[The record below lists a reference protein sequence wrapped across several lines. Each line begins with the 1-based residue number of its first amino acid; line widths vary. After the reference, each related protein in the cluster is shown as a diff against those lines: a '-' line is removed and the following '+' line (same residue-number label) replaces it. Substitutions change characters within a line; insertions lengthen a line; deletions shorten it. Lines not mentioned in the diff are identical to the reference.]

1 MICWKFDH
9 FSGFFVSSWLIPLTE
24 GFNGC
29 DVGGVW
35 CLVGGRG
42 CCFKGSHKIPSV
54 SWIFHHS
61 SLVHIHWSASFV
73 TRISS
78 LLLYVKIWVVG
89 QGVDIMFLSI
99 FHCFC
104 AVLNCSFVTLVHD
117 SCCLFL
123 CSYFAFFV
131 PGLFN

>member
-1 MICWKFDH
+1 MTCWKFDH

-24 GFNGC
+24 GVNGC
-29 DVGGVW
+29 DW
-35 CLVGGRG
+35 CLAGGRG
-42 CCFKGSHKIPSV
+42 CCFKGSRKIPSV

-99 FHCFC
+99 FHS
-104 AVLNCSFVTLVHD
+104 VFV
-117 SCCLFL
+117 LFL
-123 CSYFAFFV
+123 IVLLWHWCMIVVVSV
-131 PGLFN
+131 SLFLFCFLCLWSL

>member
-1 MICWKFDH
+1 M
-9 FSGFFVSSWLIPLTE
+9 
-24 GFNGC
+24 
-29 DVGGVW
+29 
-35 CLVGGRG
+35 
-42 CCFKGSHKIPSV
+42 
-54 SWIFHHS
+54 
-61 SLVHIHWSASFV
+61 